1 MHFPQSTST
10 GNYVPFQ
17 RQIPGRIFR
26 KPAHPESPSHFGR
39 IRARNHRPIR
49 PPINKEASSRTAGHE
64 VHREFRTQRRP
75 LNVAFVLRRTVEQGT
90 SCPDARED
98 VSFRKM
104 DRPPSAMGNWFV
116 CPSREP
122 YIPRRRADASVLK
135 RGLSW
140 RHLLNIYKLKATSCG
155 LLCTRKPCPRIHVR
169 SGMQFPLTAPLGN
182 CIPLRAQIVGRTFRN
197 PIHPESPSHSAYIQR
212 THASVSSRTVSSS
225 G

>member
-1 MHFPQSTST
+1 MHFPVLLSLGKCIPFLDRIMGRNFPLERLWESVSHFDRPEWDALSAKTST

-104 DRPPSAMGNWFV
+104 DRPPSAMGATR
-116 CPSREP
+116 PAR
-122 YIPRRRADASVLK
+122 
-135 RGLSW
+135 LSW
-140 RHLLNIYKLKATSCG
+140 PPPPYGPNLPWWG
-155 LLCTRKPCPRIHVR
+155 D
-169 SGMQFPLTAPLGN
+169 
-182 CIPLRAQIVGRTFRN
+182 PLRR
-197 PIHPESPSHSAYIQR
+197 PSYRAA
-212 THASVSSRTVSSS
+212 T
-225 G
+225 